1 MTFLQLH
8 DGPSRMTMAGCNPAE
23 VKKQFI
29 PTDKA
34 GWGMSIEKT
43 ANAQQVYKNYKSLV
57 AASGTG
63 SKPIYG
69 ADGAITGYAQANK
82 GEVAMSWIQLGI
94 QIGKLLKSE
103 LDNAGANRLTNDAQ
117 AAWDANLWGIQNLC
131 NQDLQTL
138 YSNTQKCYDALTY
151 WLNRQSEAQT
161 EFKNTPVSNL
171 LKRNELNGNRRIA
184 NRAVVIRQNAFRL
197 LNEQILEKGG
207 NFTPGGAAQKVDLSK
222 LVIPG
227 ILALI
232 TLR

>member
-8 DGPSRMTMAGCNPAE
+8 DGPGRMTMAGCSPAE

-34 GWGMSIEKT
+34 GWGISIEKT
-43 ANAQQVYKNYKSLV
+43 ANAKQLYENYKSLV

-63 SKPIYG
+63 SKPIYN
-69 ADGAITGYAQANK
+69 AEGAITSYAPANK

-94 QIGKLLKSE
+94 QIGKALKKE
-103 LDNAGANRLTNDAQ
+103 LDNAGAQRLTNDAQ

-131 NQDLQTL
+131 NQDLQQL
-138 YSNTQKCYDALTY
+138 YANTQKCYDALTY

-161 EFKNTPVSNL
+161 EYNNTPAYLV

-197 LNEQILEKGG
+197 LNEQILDKGG
-207 NFTPGGAAQKVDLSK
+207 SFTPGGAAQKVDLSK

-227 ILALI
+227 IIALI